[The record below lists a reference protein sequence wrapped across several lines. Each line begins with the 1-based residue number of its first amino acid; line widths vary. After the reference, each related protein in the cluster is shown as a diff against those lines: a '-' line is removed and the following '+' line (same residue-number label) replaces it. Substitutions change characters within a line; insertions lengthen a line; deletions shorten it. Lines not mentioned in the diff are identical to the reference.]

1 MFRSPQPTYAWQLK
15 TGLESRFGNVPDI
28 HWEGRQPPDYFV
40 LFGPVVADFLKT
52 APQWESR
59 GWRYEHAASLNT
71 FWKDLYR
78 PELFWRTFRPVGR
91 FDPDW
96 EAIQIFRRRGHDSE

>member
-1 MFRSPQPTYAWQLK
+1 MCLTFIGKADNRRTILFSSVPWLTDR
-15 TGLESRFGNVPDI
+15 ENVRI
-28 HWEGRQPPDYFV
+28 GF
-40 LFGPVVADFLKT
+40 
-52 APQWESR
+52 R
-59 GWRYEHAASLNT
+59 GWRYEHAATLNT

-96 EAIQIFRRRGHDSE
+96 EAIQIFRRKGHDSE